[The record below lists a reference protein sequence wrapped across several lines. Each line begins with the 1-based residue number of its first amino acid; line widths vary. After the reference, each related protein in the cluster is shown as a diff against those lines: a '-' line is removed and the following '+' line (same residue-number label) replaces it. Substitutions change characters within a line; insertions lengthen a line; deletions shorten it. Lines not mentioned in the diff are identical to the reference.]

1 MGHVKRSFGEQH
13 IQNIIGN
20 LLRTGVLVAAAV
32 TLGGAALFLYRHGTE
47 APHYHFFRG
56 KPKDLRTAEG
66 IFHDALQVKS
76 KGVILAG
83 MLILIATPVLRVAFS
98 MLAFLWLRDRLYTV
112 ISLIVLAVLLFSLL
126 SRPA

>member
-1 MGHVKRSFGEQH
+1 MGHVKRSSGEQR

-20 LLRTGVLVAAAV
+20 LLRTGVLLAAAV
-32 TLGGAALFLYRHGTE
+32 ALGGAALFLYRHGTE
-47 APHYHFFRG
+47 APPYHFFRG
-56 KPKDLRTAEG
+56 EPKDLRTAEG

-83 MLILIATPVLRVAFS
+83 MLILIATPVLRVAFA
-98 MLAFLWLRDRLYTV
+98 MLAFLWLRDRLYSG